1 MKQGLYHSIKF
12 VVASFTVI
20 VMFTACSKDF
30 LNRQPLA
37 SVNSSNFF
45 NKSSD
50 LQIFVNGF
58 YSRLTPQYNT
68 QSGTGTVTGG
78 NSNLALDANTD
89 MMIVGNSITSS
100 LYRWGVS
107 SVAPDASSSW
117 TNGYS
122 AIRSDNYF
130 LYFTKSA
137 CMAMIKSSKI
147 R

>member
-50 LQIFVNGF
+50 L
-58 YSRLTPQYNT
+58 S
-68 QSGTGTVTGG
+68 TVFIQDLLH
-78 NSNLALDANTD
+78 NIISNQAPAL
-89 MMIVGNSITSS
+89 
-100 LYRWGVS
+100 
-107 SVAPDASSSW
+107 
-117 TNGYS
+117 
-122 AIRSDNYF
+122 
-130 LYFTKSA
+130 
-137 CMAMIKSSKI
+137 
-147 R
+147 